1 MDGRFFMQYL
11 KDSPEARERLSYVF
25 ERMCAEGTLERTFY
39 DGTVRT
45 REEFLADVLRIG
57 SLPFLVFWEGKPAGF
72 TWYNTLEGRSARGHY
87 VFFKSVWGRKTSAL
101 IGRCIYEHFLTLR
114 DERGEL
120 FDLILGLVPKRNAVA
135 WKLPLLCGAFI
146 IGEIPYGA
154 YMAATGRSEDAVLVG
169 VTRESLGMGDK

>member
-45 REEFLADVLRIG
+45 REEFLADGLRSG

-101 IGRCIYEHFLTLR
+101 IGRCIYERFLTLR